1 MREKNDFFI
10 LGDVYEYIIT
20 GLHPGRKYDVSVVP
34 GHTNVV
40 APWFTQEMPRV
51 MVNKSHPTLAPP
63 VVELLA
69 NNATSIVVSWKD
81 LDGVRKQTEQVRLTY
96 RKQGSRESS
105 PVLLLPASG
114 SQLVAQLESG
124 TVYDFQVTA
133 IAAGGQ
139 EGPVTSLSI
148 RTLWEAPSAAE
159 RESEEVDDFDQGP
172 ISLDSNVLSS
182 SAIKVSWQQ
191 QSPSVINTESGNI
204 VYYTVRYISIPEET
218 LPILPGNG
226 NSAPRAPL
234 YGYVRTTTNE
244 VLLNNLTAFTLYRI
258 AVRAHDHQGRSSTYS
273 SPQLD
278 VRTLAGLSSPPLN
291 PLWLVLADGAVQV
304 SWKPP
309 LYPNGIIQ
317 SYAILVSNELE
328 AADDE
333 WIKYEESG
341 SRLRSQLRGLQFGS
355 LYFIRLKA
363 RTEVG
368 WGEPTAAIAAL
379 LQMPLTP
386 SPQAEVTPVGVGD
399 KQDSLESSNEQYLG
413 VIIGLVIGLS
423 FAVVCAVVMVWR
435 SRFCKGLS
443 QPDNSSM
450 RIGAVTD
457 ASAVTAHRAS
467 ALNGS
472 AMCNGNGF
480 HHHGKDSSVG
490 VRRSGPF
497 GNRPNSTAGDCTV
510 MVTNQRLSHQ
520 QQQHPRHHQSLVE
533 MEDFVPM
540 LQSIPANV
548 ATTHLDTK
556 VNNNIY

>member
-1 MREKNDFFI
+1 MNPDTEI
-10 LGDVYEYIIT
+10 
-20 GLHPGRKYDVSVVP
+20 P
-34 GHTNVV
+34 
-40 APWFTQEMPRV
+40 A
-51 MVNKSHPTLAPP
+51 PTLAAP

-69 NNATSIVVSWKD
+69 NNATSIAVSWED
-81 LDGVRKQTEQVRLTY
+81 LGGGRKRAEQVRLTY

-105 PVLLLPASG
+105 PVLLLSSSG
-114 SQLVAQLESG
+114 SQLVGQLESG

-182 SAIKVSWQQ
+182 SGIKLSWQ
-191 QSPSVINTESGNI
+191 QSPSVVNTESGHI
-204 VYYTVRYISIPEET
+204 MYYTVRYISIPEET
-218 LPILPGNG
+218 LPILPGSG
-226 NSAPRAPL
+226 NSAPRASR
-234 YGYVRTTTNE
+234 YGYIRTTTNE
-244 VLLNNLTAFTLYRI
+244 VLLTNLTAYTLYRI

-278 VRTLAGLSSPPLN
+278 VRTLADLPSPPLN
-291 PLWLVLADGAVQV
+291 LSWLVLADGAVQV

-309 LYPNGIIQ
+309 LHPNGIIQ

-328 AADDE
+328 AADDD
-333 WIKYEESG
+333 WSKLEEGG

-355 LYFIRLKA
+355 LYFIRVKA
-363 RTEVG
+363 RTEAG
-368 WGEPTAAIAAL
+368 WGEATATIAAL
-379 LQMPLTP
+379 LQVPLTLTP
-386 SPQAEVTPVGVGD
+386 SPQAEVTPGGVGD
-399 KQDSLESSNEQYLG
+399 KQDGLESNNEQYLG

-423 FAVVCAVVMVWR
+423 FAVVCAVVMIWR

-450 RIGAVTD
+450 RIGAVAD
-457 ASAVTAHRAS
+457 ASAETAHRSS

-480 HHHGKDSSVG
+480 HHHGKIGGAG
-490 VRRSGPF
+490 VCRSGPF
-497 GNRPNSTAGDCTV
+497 GSRPNSTAGGCTGLE
-510 MVTNQRLSHQ
+510 RLSQ
-520 QQQHPRHHQSLVE
+520 QQQHHQSLVE

-540 LQSIPANV
+540 LQSIPVNV
-548 ATTHLDTK
+548 APTHLDTK
-556 VNNNIY
+556 VNTVMRGD